1 MSSARCFF
9 LLLKP
14 VFKPV
19 FISSIVSKSI
29 LFLNSL
35 RSKLMTWFILRM
47 VAGRLLKAFSFSVLL
62 VSSYSSA
69 IGISELTVS
78 SAVGER
84 FYGLITVT
92 GADNVSSNDM
102 LVSLAP
108 RSVYRAMGVEWEYF
122 HTRLIFDV
130 ITDDQNQHT
139 IRVVSTDAVFE
150 PYLDFVVSLRS
161 PAGSISKQLTVLLEM
176 PAVLVQPFVNSKVI
190 SKASSK
196 ASSKAIKP
204 TKTAKPKK
212 KLNKIQRTPIINQEV
227 KAKSSPDLEAKE
239 PLRSDSSQ
247 IAKDKVEAEAEAEA
261 VEFKEPQALQNQG
274 GAVETLSANAS
285 GYQHQTKDHPLED
298 RPLEYRPL
306 EGRPFED
313 RQPADKPDQQAVN
326 NDKLTVENWSHKTR
340 SGDSL
345 WAVARRVHAQ
355 KGGNIKPIVD
365 ALYQNNPHAFIKN
378 DADRL
383 KVNARLAVS
392 AAQINAVI
400 AANKLSDNASEIESL
415 DSPPINIQP
424 VDTILAN
431 EEGVLSLV
439 TIDDNNAPV
448 AAETVELS
456 ERSEEL
462 SNDFDKGLTGS
473 KERELNVEARMD
485 NLYLQYEALS
495 AKTEQL
501 KALEASLNRSIAD
514 KSQLNLALDEPLTLP
529 SEAANE
535 NLRPLAN
542 DATNNQHL
550 LFVILGAG
558 SLLLLLVLLLKRGQ
572 IRRRALDVDNWSL
585 EAESINSLKS
595 EGLVNMDQQIDDDCL
610 AIDTPDD
617 SSALDISLSNDSEND
632 NEASNESLI
641 DNDIIDASTAIDANT
656 DATDDPLPIPAEG
669 AVELEA
675 SVYIAYERYDE
686 AEDLLEQALEIDSDN
701 QALQMQLL
709 EVYAAKGKVRHFD
722 LLANQINDDD
732 NDRITIKINYLKS
745 KI

>member
-1 MSSARCFF
+1 
-9 LLLKP
+9 
-14 VFKPV
+14 
-19 FISSIVSKSI
+19 
-29 LFLNSL
+29 
-35 RSKLMTWFILRM
+35 MTWFILRM

-92 GADNVSSNDM
+92 GANNVSSNDM

-130 ITDDQNQHT
+130 ITDEQNQHT

-196 ASSKAIKP
+196 VSSKVIKP
-204 TKTAKPKK
+204 IKTAKPKK
-212 KLNKIQRTPIINQEV
+212 KLNKIQRTSTINQEV
-227 KAKSSPDLEAKE
+227 KAKNSPDLEVKE
-239 PLRSDSSQ
+239 PLPSVSSVQ
-247 IAKDKVEAEAEAEA
+247 SAKDKAEAEAEA
-261 VEFKEPQALQNQG
+261 VEYKETQALQNQG
-274 GAVETLSANAS
+274 GAVETLSTDAS
-285 GYQHQTKDHPLED
+285 GYQHQTKD
-298 RPLEYRPL
+298 
-306 EGRPFED
+306 RPFED
-313 RQPADKPDQQAVN
+313 RQPADKTDQQAVN
-326 NDKLTVENWSHKTR
+326 NDKLTVDSWSHKTR

-383 KVNARLAVS
+383 KVNARLAIS

-400 AANKLSDNASEIESL
+400 AANKLSDNASEIEPL
-415 DSPPINIQP
+415 DSPTINIQP
-424 VDTILAN
+424 VDTTLAN

-439 TIDDNNAPV
+439 TIDDKTAPV
-448 AAETVELS
+448 ASETVELS

-514 KSQLNLALDEPLTLP
+514 KSQLNLALDEPLTLA
-529 SEAANE
+529 SKAANE
-535 NLRPLAN
+535 NVRPLAN
-542 DATNNQHL
+542 DATDNQHL
-550 LFVILGAG
+550 LFVILAAG

-572 IRRRALDVDNWSL
+572 TRRRAIDVDNWSL
-585 EAESINSLKS
+585 EAESMNSLKS
-595 EGLVNMDQQIDDDCL
+595 EGLANMDQQIDDDCL

-617 SSALDISLSNDSEND
+617 SSALDIPLSSDSEID

-641 DNDIIDASTAIDANT
+641 DNDIIDAGTAIDANIDT
-656 DATDDPLPIPAEG
+656 NIAINSDATTDPLPIPAEG

>member
-1 MSSARCFF
+1 
-9 LLLKP
+9 
-14 VFKPV
+14 
-19 FISSIVSKSI
+19 
-29 LFLNSL
+29 
-35 RSKLMTWFILRM
+35 MTWFILRM

-196 ASSKAIKP
+196 AIKP

-212 KLNKIQRTPIINQEV
+212 KLNKIQRTPIIKQEV

-239 PLRSDSSQ
+239 PLPSDSSQ
-247 IAKDKVEAEAEAEA
+247 IAKDKVEAEA
-261 VEFKEPQALQNQG
+261 VELKEPQALQNQG
-274 GAVETLSANAS
+274 GAVETLSTNAS
-285 GYQHQTKDHPLED
+285 DYQHQTKD
-298 RPLEYRPL
+298 RPLEYRPF
-306 EGRPFED
+306 EGRPFEGRPLED
-313 RQPADKPDQQAVN
+313 RQPADKPVQQAVN
-326 NDKLTVENWSHKTR
+326 NDKLTVDSWSHKTR

-439 TIDDNNAPV
+439 TIDDNTAPV

-535 NLRPLAN
+535 NVRALEN
-542 DATNNQHL
+542 DATDNQHL

-572 IRRRALDVDNWSL
+572 TRRRAIDVDNWSL

-595 EGLVNMDQQIDDDCL
+595 EGLANMDQQIDDDYL

-617 SSALDISLSNDSEND
+617 SSALDIPLSSDSEND

-641 DNDIIDASTAIDANT
+641 DNDIIDAGTAIDTNT
-656 DATDDPLPIPAEG
+656 DATDDPLPMPAEG

>member
-1 MSSARCFF
+1 
-9 LLLKP
+9 
-14 VFKPV
+14 
-19 FISSIVSKSI
+19 
-29 LFLNSL
+29 
-35 RSKLMTWFILRM
+35 MTWFVLRM

-92 GADNVSSNDM
+92 GANNISSNDM

-176 PAVLVQPFVNSKVI
+176 PAVLVQPFVNSK
-190 SKASSK
+190 

-204 TKTAKPKK
+204 IKTAKPKK
-212 KLNKIQRTPIINQEV
+212 KLNKIQRTPTIKSEM
-227 KAKSSPDLEAKE
+227 KAKSSPNLEAKE
-239 PLRSDSSQ
+239 PLPSDSSTQ
-247 IAKDKVEAEAEAEA
+247 IAKDKVEAEVKAEAEAEA
-261 VEFKEPQALQNQG
+261 VEYKETQALQNQG
-274 GAVETLSANAS
+274 GAVKTLSANVS
-285 GYQHQTKDHPLED
+285 GYQHQTKD
-298 RPLEYRPL
+298 RPF
-306 EGRPFED
+306 EGRPVED

-326 NDKLTVENWSHKTR
+326 NEKLTVENWSHKTR

-415 DSPPINIQP
+415 DSAPINIQP
-424 VDTILAN
+424 VDKILAN

-439 TIDDNNAPV
+439 TIDDNTAPV

-529 SEAANE
+529 SKAANE
-535 NLRPLAN
+535 NVRPLAN

-572 IRRRALDVDNWSL
+572 TRRRAIDVDNWSL
-585 EAESINSLKS
+585 EAESINSVKS
-595 EGLVNMDQQIDDDCL
+595 EGLANMDQQIDDDCL

-617 SSALDISLSNDSEND
+617 SSALVIPLSSDSESD

-641 DNDIIDASTAIDANT
+641 DNDIIDAGTAIDTNIATNT
-656 DATDDPLPIPAEG
+656 DATTDPLPIPAEG

-701 QALQMQLL
+701 QSLQMQLL
-709 EVYAAKGKVRHFD
+709 EVYAAKGKVSHFD

>member
-1 MSSARCFF
+1 
-9 LLLKP
+9 
-14 VFKPV
+14 
-19 FISSIVSKSI
+19 
-29 LFLNSL
+29 
-35 RSKLMTWFILRM
+35 MTWFILRM

-247 IAKDKVEAEAEAEA
+247 IAKDKVEAEAEA

-274 GAVETLSANAS
+274 GAVETLSANVSA
-285 GYQHQTKDHPLED
+285 YQHQTKDHPLED
-298 RPLEYRPL
+298 RPLEGRPL

-542 DATNNQHL
+542 DATDNQHL

-572 IRRRALDVDNWSL
+572 TRRRALDVDNWSL

-595 EGLVNMDQQIDDDCL
+595 EGLANMDQQIDDDCL

-641 DNDIIDASTAIDANT
+641 DANIT
-656 DATDDPLPIPAEG
+656 DTSDTEATDDPLPIPAEG